1 MKLYHFPAP
10 CPSSYYVNDLVTLY
24 QGQDARLFLACL
36 MIAYYFRRLDK
47 IGRNVEE
54 IRIMGGGIRA
64 SLEVVS

>member
-1 MKLYHFPAP
+1 
-10 CPSSYYVNDLVTLY
+10 
-24 QGQDARLFLACL
+24 